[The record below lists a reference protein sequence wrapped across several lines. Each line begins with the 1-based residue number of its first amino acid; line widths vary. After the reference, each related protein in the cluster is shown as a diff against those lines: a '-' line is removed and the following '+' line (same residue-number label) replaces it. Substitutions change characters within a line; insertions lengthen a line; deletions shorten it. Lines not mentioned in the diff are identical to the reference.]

1 MWLGKNNYQTYIK
14 HTEYLML
21 VSSISYIKDVS
32 CFSFLSVIFLLISKI
47 PFKNSNIE
55 YFVSNA
61 QSVDYVMEKS
71 PNRGQTKNS
80 ESRQEAKEDLGEIF
94 FLFHFWFLTANFF
107 VFAFFYILDLIET
120 KIVKF
125 CICQKKLK
133 YFKCLQK
140 I

>member
-1 MWLGKNNYQTYIK
+1 
-14 HTEYLML
+14 ML

-94 FLFHFWFLTANFF
+94 ILFHLWFLTANF
-107 VFAFFYILDLIET
+107 VFYIRIL
-120 KIVKF
+120 
-125 CICQKKLK
+125 
-133 YFKCLQK
+133 LQS
-140 I
+140 